1 MLWEL
6 LWWFVFCDT
15 EGEVRNRGKNPVAR
29 SAASELA
36 PLVRLVAEDRRYKL
50 EAYQFVGA
58 GLEYAHEVL
67 GLGTPGPRR
76 SKRRRGELE
85 LAEERPNERVVQ
97 HISGQE
103 LCHAL
108 RLLALEQYGYL
119 AKLVLANW
127 GIHHTGDFG
136 EIVYNLIK
144 IGRMSRSENDRK
156 SDFDNV
162 FDFEQAFL
170 RDFAITKEAAA
181 CRPSKR

>member
-1 MLWEL
+1 MESA
-6 LWWFVFCDT
+6 
-15 EGEVRNRGKNPVAR
+15 VAR
-29 SAASELA
+29 SATSELA
-36 PLVRLVAEDRRYKL
+36 PLVRLIAEDRRYKL

-67 GLGTPGPRR
+67 GMGTPGPRR
-76 SKRRRGELE
+76 SRRRSGDLE
-85 LAEERPNERVVQ
+85 LAEERPKERLVQ

-119 AKLVLANW
+119 AKLVLASW

-144 IGRMSRSENDRK
+144 IGKMSRSENDRR

-162 FDFEQAFL
+162 FDFDQALL

-181 CRPSKR
+181 CRPSNR